1 MFSRWTL
8 LLSVVAGLLCCPIS
22 GQSVVSVH
30 AGVVHFFEGSVSI
43 DGQPLEQKFGRF
55 QDIKQGSELRTDRG
69 RAEVLLTPGVL
80 LRVDEN
86 SSIRMLANR
95 LTDTRVEFIGGSAML
110 DSVNAAPGAPVAIVY
125 KGYEVRFIKQGLYR
139 FNSAPAEL
147 LVEKGEAEV
156 SYRGKSMPVLAAQ
169 VLPFAAPLVARALD
183 ESGDDELDRW
193 SKERGDTIATDNASA
208 AASDELTSALNNPQG
223 NTYDFGA
230 YPVTTLGVLVPGG
243 VWNAYSL
250 YPGSIYRYNFIP
262 LYRQGFYGYGYR
274 PPTPIR
280 GYAPSSVFQPH
291 PRTVAPVTP
300 TYRSPMPAGAVSRP
314 AGHVGHR

>member
-1 MFSRWTL
+1 MFSRRIL
-8 LLSVVAGLLCCPIS
+8 LLSAVAGLACCPIS
-22 GQSVVSVH
+22 GQSVVSVR

-86 SSIRMLANR
+86 SSIRMLANG

-110 DSVNAAPGAPVAIVY
+110 DSVNAAPGAPVTIAF
-125 KGYEVRFIKQGLYR
+125 KGYEVRFKKQGLYR

-147 LVEKGEAEV
+147 RVEKGEAEV
-156 SYRGKSMPVLAAQ
+156 VYNGKSTPVLAAQ
-169 VLPFAAPLVARALD
+169 VLAFAAPLVARTLD
-183 ESGDDELDRW
+183 QGGDDELDRW
-193 SKERGDTIATDNASA
+193 SKERGDSIASDNASA

-230 YPVTTLGVLVPGG
+230 YPVTTSGVLVPGG
-243 VWNAYSL
+243 AWNPYSL

-262 LYRQGFYGYGYR
+262 LYRQGIYGYGYR
-274 PPTPIR
+274 PPMPIR
-280 GYAPSSVFQPH
+280 GYAPSSVFQPR
-291 PRTVAPVTP
+291 PRTFAPAP
-300 TYRSPMPAGAVSRP
+300 SYRSPTPSGAVSHP
-314 AGHVGHR
+314 AGHASHR